1 MGKNP
6 TGYSFTFFKLL
17 APNNQRYKNSP
28 VSKPDAVVDVGTVVV
43 KLGYAAVADP
53 AMFGSKGS
61 DDSTGVTEP
70 ENVGPAWTF
79 PLVIASYLLD
89 GTRKKTTVKLLGSL
103 LCPRGTVVK
112 HSAQNPTIRKDL
124 FPE

>member
-1 MGKNP
+1 M
-6 TGYSFTFFKLL
+6 
-17 APNNQRYKNSP
+17 
-28 VSKPDAVVDVGTVVV
+28 VE
-43 KLGYAAVADP
+43 LGDAAVADP

-70 ENVGPAWTF
+70 ENVWPAWTF

-89 GTRKKTTVKLLGSL
+89 GTRKKTTVKLLRSM
-103 LCPRGTVVK
+103 LCPSGTVVK
-112 HSAQNPTIRKDL
+112 HSAQNPVIRKDL